1 MEANVPMK
9 KSGRRIIVD
18 AFGGDNAPLEVL
30 RGAGDNQG
38 WLGYNRLFESNI
50 RKTSK

>member
-1 MEANVPMK
+1 METMIEILA
-9 KSGRRIIVD
+9 
-18 AFGGDNAPLEVL
+18 
-30 RGAGDNQG
+30 GAGENQG